1 MKTKLTLSVDKD
13 LVQFARA
20 QARANK
26 KSVSG
31 MFSEFLLHRKAQ
43 VHKTTV
49 PTVAS
54 MRGSL
59 KGYTINDSKQAIQNA
74 YAQKYSR

>member
-1 MKTKLTLSVDKD
+1 MKTKLTLSIDKD

-20 QARANK
+20 QAQANK

-43 VHKTTV
+43 LYKTST
-49 PTVAS
+49 PSVAL

-59 KGYTINDSKQAIQNA
+59 RDYAIEDSKQAIQNA
-74 YAQKYSR
+74 YAKKYSR

>member
-20 QARANK
+20 QAQANK
-26 KSVSG
+26 KSVSA
-31 MFSEFLLHRKAQ
+31 MFSDYLLQRKAQ
-43 VHKTTV
+43 ARIT
-49 PTVAS
+49 PTIAS

-59 KGYTINDSKQAIQNA
+59 KDYAIDDSKKAIQNA
-74 YAQKYSR
+74 YAQKHSR

>member
-1 MKTKLTLSVDKD
+1 MKTKLTLSVDED

-20 QARANK
+20 QAQAQK

-31 MFSEFLLHRKAQ
+31 MFSEYLLRRKAQ
-43 VHKTTV
+43 MRKTTV
-49 PTVAS
+49 PTIAS

-59 KGYTINDSKQAIQNA
+59 KNYAIDDSKQAIRNA
-74 YAQKYSR
+74 YGQKYSR

>member
-13 LVQFARA
+13 LVQFARSQA
-20 QARANK
+20 QVNK

-31 MFSEFLLHRKAQ
+31 MFSEYLLHRKAQ
-43 VHKTTV
+43 VRKTTT
-49 PTVAS
+49 PTIAA

-59 KGYTINDSKQAIQNA
+59 KRYSVDDSKHALRDA

>member
-13 LVQFARA
+13 LVQFARS

-31 MFSEFLLHRKAQ
+31 MFSEYLLHRKVQ
-43 VHKTTV
+43 VRKTAA
-49 PTVAS
+49 PTIAS

-59 KGYTINDSKQAIQNA
+59 KRYSVDDSKQAIRSV
-74 YAQKYSR
+74 YAKKYSH